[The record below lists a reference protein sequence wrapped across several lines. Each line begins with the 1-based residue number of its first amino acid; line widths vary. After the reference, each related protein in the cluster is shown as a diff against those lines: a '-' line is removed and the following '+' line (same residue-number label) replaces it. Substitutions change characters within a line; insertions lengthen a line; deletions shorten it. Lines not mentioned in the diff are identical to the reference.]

1 MGIFLMAV
9 LALVLDF
16 VLGEPEKL
24 WDRVPHPATIMGRAV
39 NALDEMLNRGAMRR
53 VMGFVAVAVLV
64 LLAGGIGLVLR
75 WIPDFGVLE
84 VLIAAVLIA
93 HRSLVDHVRD
103 VANALRNGLPQGR
116 NAVSLIVGRD
126 TGAMDD
132 LLNWE
137 NGASRRHQA

>member
-1 MGIFLMAV
+1 M
-9 LALVLDF
+9 
-16 VLGEPEKL
+16 
-24 WDRVPHPATIMGRAV
+24 
-39 NALDEMLNRGAMRR
+39 
-53 VMGFVAVAVLV
+53 
-64 LLAGGIGLVLR
+64 R